1 MLLGKVCWETQ
12 PELLGFVSHLHSWSG
27 WIGKRMLLQ
36 QWMQWAVY
44 WTWLW
49 DIIVLVDEKR
59 HSVKRFCGVCGWVA
73 VL

>member
-1 MLLGKVCWETQ
+1 
-12 PELLGFVSHLHSWSG
+12 
-27 WIGKRMLLQ
+27 MLLQ

-59 HSVKRFCGVCGWVA
+59 CSVKRFCGVCGWVA